1 MASFELG
8 FTRKLLKD
16 FFSKASS
23 EILFM
28 QLSHVYTSSSKEAS
42 SSSSSSIGYQLLV
55 EGKRDALTLPDDCEV
70 MGILDETGE
79 SLTDINYI
87 GAQRRE
93 NSSADLLSLQHTN
106 SVASVNLN
114 NSMLKE

>member
-16 FFSKASS
+16 FFSKPSS

-28 QLSHVYTSSSKEAS
+28 QLSHVYTSSKA
-42 SSSSSSIGYQLLV
+42 SSIGYQLLV

-93 NSSADLLSLQHTN
+93 NSSSMGDLLSLQHTN